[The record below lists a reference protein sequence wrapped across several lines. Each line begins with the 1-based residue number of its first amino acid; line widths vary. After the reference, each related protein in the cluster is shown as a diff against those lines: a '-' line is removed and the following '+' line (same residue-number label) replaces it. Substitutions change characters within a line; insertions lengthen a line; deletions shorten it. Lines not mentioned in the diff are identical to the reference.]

1 MVSLLAVMMDQSP
14 KRKRRSALEVMQD
27 QIKNLKNEIQSKRE
41 RQNKFAEQ
49 IKSLKGKINH
59 LEVEIHDSENIIKRL
74 EG

>member
-49 IKSLKGKINH
+49 IESLKGKINQ